1 MKKAS
6 TVFLVFAAV
15 TFVAQWL
22 VPLTMITGQE
32 VVLKKGQEIKIRCQP
47 IDPYDPFRGRYV
59 RVRLDLSLP
68 EDLPLPEDWNRQQ
81 RLFAILGTDADGF
94 AEVRAIVLDEPEQGL
109 YVRGQ
114 KQQWGNT
121 FDLGLD
127 RYYMNERLA
136 PEAERLLRSGIGDI
150 AEVWASL
157 RVWEGRAV
165 LGGLYVDGVPIEDYA
180 GSRLNQSE

>member
-15 TFVAQWL
+15 TFLVQWL
-22 VPLTMITGQE
+22 VPFTMMTGQE
-32 VVLKKGQEIKIRCQP
+32 VVLKRGQEIKIRCQP

-68 EDLPLPEDWNRQQ
+68 ENLQLPEGWDRQQ
-81 RLFAILGTDADGF
+81 RVFAILGTDVEGF
-94 AEVRAIVLDEPEQGL
+94 AEVKSIQLDEPGQGL

-114 KQQWGNT
+114 KLNWGNT

-127 RYYMNERLA
+127 RY
-136 PEAERLLRSGIGDI
+136 
-150 AEVWASL
+150 
-157 RVWEGRAV
+157 
-165 LGGLYVDGVPIEDYA
+165 
-180 GSRLNQSE
+180 